1 MTARP
6 GRGIMGGVGITFA
19 DLLDEQD
26 WVPLSLDQQSF
37 PSYLWVDGG
46 TLADAPVDFAA
57 TFDGA
62 MWMSR
67 KPIEIPVFNRN
78 PLRVRPHFVV
88 PRHHHNFD
96 EMLFVFQGRVQHR
109 VRHGRR
115 RHRNGRGEAGRRV
128 RQSRRH
134 AVHDDGRARGCGLH
148 RDVARADPAAHDDL
162 ARLGL
167 GPSLN
172 LGPTGINLYASSGD
186 EAMESA
192 PGTIDMGRLG

>member
-1 MTARP
+1 MTAGP

-96 EMLFVFQGRVQHR
+96 EMLFVFQGEYSIEYDTEDGGTDTVVVKPGDVFISHAGTPYTMTAGPEGVVYIETWPGPIRQLTTTWHDSGW
-109 VRHGRR
+109 VRR
-115 RHRNGRGEAGRRV
+115 
-128 RQSRRH
+128 
-134 AVHDDGRARGCGLH
+134 
-148 RDVARADPAAHDDL
+148 
-162 ARLGL
+162 
-167 GPSLN
+167 
-172 LGPTGINLYASSGD
+172 
-186 EAMESA
+186 
-192 PGTIDMGRLG
+192 

>member
-1 MTARP
+1 M
-6 GRGIMGGVGITFA
+6 GITIA

-37 PSYLWVDGG
+37 PSYLWADGG

-96 EMLFVFQGRVQHR
+96 EMLFVF
-109 VRHGRR
+109 
-115 RHRNGRGEAGRRV
+115 
-128 RQSRRH
+128 
-134 AVHDDGRARGCGLH
+134 RA
-148 RDVARADPAAHDDL
+148 
-162 ARLGL
+162 
-167 GPSLN
+167 S
-172 LGPTGINLYASSGD
+172 TASSTTPTTV
-186 EAMESA
+186 A
-192 PGTIDMGRLG
+192 PRRWS

>member
-1 MTARP
+1 MTGRP
-6 GRGIMGGVGITFA
+6 SAGMIDGVGITFA

-26 WVPLSLDQQSF
+26 WVPLALDQQSF
-37 PSYLWVDGG
+37 PSYLWADGG

-96 EMLFVFQGRVQHR
+96 EMLFVFEGQYSI
-109 VRHGRR
+109 
-115 RHRNGRGEAGRRV
+115 EYDT
-128 RQSRRH
+128 
-134 AVHDDGRARGCGLH
+134 DDGGTETVVVKPG
-148 RDVARADPAAHDDL
+148 DVFVSHAGTPYTMTAGPEGVVYIETWPGPIRQLTTTWHD
-162 ARLGL
+162 
-167 GPSLN
+167 
-172 LGPTGINLYASSGD
+172 SGW
-186 EAMESA
+186 
-192 PGTIDMGRLG
+192 IRR